1 VARPAATGTT
11 TRTAAKEASYA
22 TAYED
27 FVIVAKRSNAREI
40 AVRID
45 ASPAG
50 RMTEAV
56 TVAFPVEESVELR
69 TSFFSGS
76 VRGGRAEI
84 TIDEAVAIGTRLA
97 DVLFPKPVFRVFAE
111 SLGKVV
117 GRPNTALRIRLDMDA
132 SLVDLPWEYV
142 RRRDR
147 EGAGLMSGFLL
158 LDPSISM
165 IRQRSDP
172 NIAIEPIKGRQSL
185 CFVGTMWETHGDAWD
200 VKKEFSL
207 LCGALKPIADFIEPK
222 FVAATTE
229 TAFEPKRPGAAA
241 IFHYAG
247 HCYFDD
253 DGRPYLAREVPK
265 AGFAR
270 IERKF
275 YVEALAPALAA
286 AGTRLV
292 VMSACNSGFWSV
304 VKPLLDAGLPAV
316 VGVNGA
322 VLSDSAIEF
331 CAKLYESLAVGL
343 TLDEAAGRARLHIME
358 WGRSR
363 DLFDWGLYMV
373 YMPSPEPR
381 LFQRATTRVI
391 ASRQES
397 IRKDHLS
404 TAGETQQLARQLD
417 GMDFGVIMSEL
428 SRRRVLILGRFS
440 KRRLAV
446 LESIKAH
453 LKAHPNNY
461 IPELFT
467 FEKPGSVSLT
477 EAIIGFAALSRFIIA
492 DLSEPRSVQAELQ
505 AIVPNF
511 QSVPVV
517 ALINGTGKEYALFAS
532 LQNYK
537 NVVSPTVRYRDL
549 EDLLEKIDLQV
560 VPLAEQ
566 RRSGI

>member
-1 VARPAATGTT
+1 
-11 TRTAAKEASYA
+11 
-22 TAYED
+22 
-27 FVIVAKRSNAREI
+27 
-40 AVRID
+40 
-45 ASPAG
+45 
-50 RMTEAV
+50 V
-56 TVAFPVEESVELR
+56 TVAFAVEEGVELR
-69 TSFFSGS
+69 ASFFSGGA
-76 VRGGRAEI
+76 RGGRAEI

-97 DVLFPKPVFRVFAE
+97 DVLFPKTVFRLFAE

-117 GRPNTALRIRLDMDA
+117 GRSNTGLRIRLDMDA

-165 IRQRSDP
+165 VRQRGDA
-172 NIAIEPIKGRQSL
+172 NIAIEAIKGRQSL
-185 CFVGTMWETHGDAWD
+185 SFVGTMWETGGDLWQ
-200 VKKEFSL
+200 VKKEFGL
-207 LCGALKPIADFIEPK
+207 LRQALKPIADFIEPK
-222 FVAATTE
+222 FATATKA
-229 TAFEPKRPGAAA
+229 TAFEPERQGAA
-241 IFHYAG
+241 IFHYSG

-265 AGFAR
+265 SGGAG
-270 IERKF
+270 IKRKF

-286 AGTRLV
+286 AGTRLA
-292 VMSACNSGFWSV
+292 VMSACNSGFWTV

-316 VGVNGA
+316 IGVNGV
-322 VLSDSAIEF
+322 VLTDSVIEF

-363 DLFDWGLYMV
+363 DRFDWGLYMV
-373 YMPSPEPR
+373 YMPSREAR
-381 LFQRATTRVI
+381 LLQRATTRAV
-391 ASRQES
+391 ASRQKS
-397 IRKDHLS
+397 IRQDHLL
-404 TAGETQQLARQLD
+404 AAAETQTRARNLD

-428 SRRRVLILGRFS
+428 LRRRVLILGRFS

-446 LESIKAH
+446 LEAIKAH
-453 LKAHPNNY
+453 LKAHPNKY

-467 FEKPGSVSLT
+467 FEKPELASLS

-517 ALINGTGKEYALFAS
+517 PLINRTGKEYPLFPS
-532 LQNYK
+532 LQAYK
-537 NVVSPTVRYRDL
+537 NVVKPTVRYRDL

-560 VPLAEQ
+560 VPRAEKL
-566 RRSGI
+566 RSRI